1 MKSFSE
7 LCILAM
13 LLANSMA
20 VNIKKQ
26 SIMEYVPGQES
37 YIPQQ
42 EHAFALGTPEQFV
55 ALEESGIKF
64 WEEGSSG
71 TTVLIIVLVVI
82 LVIILL
88 IVCCCCCACCA
99 IAGAQAEA
107 QKKKEEEDAQ
117 KMMMSAEP
125 EAAPMMEGM

>member
-1 MKSFSE
+1 MKSFSD

-13 LLANSMA
+13 FMANSLA
-20 VNIKKQ
+20 VNMKKKQ
-26 SIMEYVPGQES
+26 QIMEYVPGQET

-42 EHAFALGTPEQFV
+42 DHAFAMGSPEYML
-55 ALEESGIKF
+55 ALEESGVRF
-64 WEEGSSG
+64 WEEGSST

-82 LVIILL
+82 LVIVLI

-99 IAGAQAEA
+99 IAGAAADA
-107 QKKKEEEDAQ
+107 QKKKEEEERA
-117 KMMMSAEP
+117 KMMMSS